1 MAANKTTKNRR
12 SVAKFLNAVEN
23 ETRRNDAWKILE
35 VMEQETGEKAA
46 MWGASLIGFGSYHY
60 QYESGREGDFML
72 VGFSPRKQNLVLYIM
87 PGFANYEPLMKKLG
101 KHKTGKSCL
110 YINKL
115 DDVHLPTLRKLI
127 RESVKWMKKKYP
139 S

>member
-87 PGFANYEPLMKKLG
+87 PGFANYEPLMEKLG